1 MAEDLELAH
10 KKSIRHRTQIEAS
23 DKCGCFYC
31 KKTFAP
37 QEITDWVDDN
47 DTALCPYCGIDSV
60 IGNASGY
67 TIEAEFLEKMHQYWF
82 KRTFKL

>member
-10 KKSIRHRTQIEAS
+10 KKSSRHRAQIEAS

-31 KKTFAP
+31 QKTFDP
-37 QEITDWVDDN
+37 QKITDWVDNN

-67 TIEAEFLEKMHQYWF
+67 AIEEVFLQKMHQYWF
-82 KRTFKL
+82 KRTFKF